1 MAARDQLSQ
10 RRWWIIEEMLLNHS
24 GFLCFFFETSCRELN
39 NCGVFWVRPLLEFL
53 RWLMDKYDASNSGK
67 EKQSVL
73 ISYVCFGI
81 SYLNSCIMGSLQK
94 LFSPVAEGKIYLYSI
109 VNLKSV
115 QIQILFQIFKKNLE
129 DNTKVWMLYDW
140 IN

>member
-1 MAARDQLSQ
+1 
-10 RRWWIIEEMLLNHS
+10 
-24 GFLCFFFETSCRELN
+24 
-39 NCGVFWVRPLLEFL
+39 
-53 RWLMDKYDASNSGK
+53 MDKFDASNSGK
-67 EKQSVL
+67 EKKSVL

-81 SYLNSCIMGSLQK
+81 SYVNSCILMGSLQK

-129 DNTKVWMLYDW
+129 DNTKV
-140 IN
+140 